1 MQVIFFPYKYEH
13 LYLRSSL
20 EFLGQREGKMGMQ
33 KCYPVPM
40 REVINDVHSPRNFSF
55 VVSETFLK
63 PNILFLLPFGKEHR
77 HIAEIPVE
85 QQSLW
90 VVFLIQQIYSGQ
102 KQFWALSEC
111 CQRQGRISCC
121 DSTLGSAAA
130 SFQSART
137 HSSHCSWQ
145 SWTPELSHIKKT

>member
-1 MQVIFFPYKYEH
+1 
-13 LYLRSSL
+13 
-20 EFLGQREGKMGMQ
+20 MQ

-85 QQSLW
+85 
-90 VVFLIQQIYSGQ
+90 
-102 KQFWALSEC
+102 
-111 CQRQGRISCC
+111 
-121 DSTLGSAAA
+121 
-130 SFQSART
+130 
-137 HSSHCSWQ
+137 
-145 SWTPELSHIKKT
+145 